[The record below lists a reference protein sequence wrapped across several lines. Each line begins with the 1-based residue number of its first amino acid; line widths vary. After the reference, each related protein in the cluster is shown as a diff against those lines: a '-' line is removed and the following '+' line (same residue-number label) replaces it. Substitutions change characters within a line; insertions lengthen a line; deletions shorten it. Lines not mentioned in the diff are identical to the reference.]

1 MTEVFISPC
10 CHIDSINSSITRIMG
25 NLPKQ
30 ELISFLIAYMQNMAI
45 TEEFMAGRLEM
56 FYEIYESNHN

>member
-1 MTEVFISPC
+1 
-10 CHIDSINSSITRIMG
+10 MG

-30 ELISFLIAYMQNMAI
+30 EWISFLIAYMQNMAI
-45 TEEFMAGRLEM
+45 TEEFMAGRLDM